1 MCSKWLGS
9 GISRDVNDL
18 RRVQQLLVT
27 SLDKLNKDNMQQI
40 MEQPSVT
47 FIYGEAVST
56 LESLAVLMAWA
67 DVSISTH
74 RSCYCLMHINF
85 IFTVIHQSGSG
96 VKYHHYY
103 C

>member
-1 MCSKWLGS
+1 MLDHLLLLQVCSKWLGS

-27 SLDKLNKDNMQQI
+27 SLDKLNKDSMQELT
-40 MEQPSVT
+40 EQPNVT

-67 DVSISTH
+67 DVSIRH
-74 RSCYCLMHINF
+74 MYCMSN
-85 IFTVIHQSGSG
+85 V
-96 VKYHHYY
+96 
-103 C
+103 

>member
-27 SLDKLNKDNMQQI
+27 SLDKLNKDNLQQLT
-40 MEQPSVT
+40 EQPNVT
-47 FIYGEAVST
+47 FVYGEAVST

-67 DVSISTH
+67 DVSVGYVCVMNQPTLI
-74 RSCYCLMHINF
+74 LF
-85 IFTVIHQSGSG
+85 FTVIH
-96 VKYHHYY
+96 
-103 C
+103 

>member
-27 SLDKLNKDNMQQI
+27 SLDKLNKDNLQQLA
-40 MEQPSVT
+40 EQPSVT

-67 DVSISTH
+67 DVSVRHMCCAQSALI
-74 RSCYCLMHINF
+74 LFLI
-85 IFTVIHQSGSG
+85 VI
-96 VKYHHYY
+96 Y
-103 C
+103 

>member
-27 SLDKLNKDNMQQI
+27 SLDKLNKDNLQQLT
-40 MEQPSVT
+40 EQPNVT

-67 DVSISTH
+67 DVSVG
-74 RSCYCLMHINF
+74 YCTVGNF
-85 IFTVIHQSGSG
+85 CGSNVSWFG
-96 VKYHHYY
+96 
-103 C
+103 

>member
-27 SLDKLNKDNMQQI
+27 SLDKLNKDNMQQLV
-40 MEQPSVT
+40 EQPNVT

-67 DVSISTH
+67 DVSVKLCVTH
-74 RSCYCLMHINF
+74 IILLL
-85 IFTVIHQSGSG
+85 FTVVH
-96 VKYHHYY
+96 
-103 C
+103 

>member
-27 SLDKLNKDNMQQI
+27 SLDKLNKDNLQQLA
-40 MEQPSVT
+40 EQPSVT

-67 DVSISTH
+67 DVSVKTHVLCNLYSIRMDFISYSYTLKLL
-74 RSCYCLMHINF
+74 RN
-85 IFTVIHQSGSG
+85 
-96 VKYHHYY
+96 
-103 C
+103 